1 MQRAL
6 DSRSPILAVASL
18 ILALLAATACQK
30 ASQPSPADS
39 TQASNTN
46 SQTAPQVASGAD
58 VPPAAPS
65 KVQVCQLLSAAEVG
79 AVMGRTLIQNGCSYG
94 LDPAAKEKEMAAGQE
109 QMAAASKHASAG
121 DMSGFVKGM
130 MQTQQKMGSTLGDQ
144 MEVDVDAHRENQTED
159 EAKAI
164 YAKTST
170 TVRGAVAPLQPE
182 QRGLNG
188 LLQGHDEVSG
198 VGDWA
203 FATNVAAVNMGMGF
217 SERGRILEARKGP
230 WRVTVSATVGPDPG
244 AEALDHKLAGV
255 ARALIAKLPAD

>member
-1 MQRAL
+1 MQRAF

-30 ASQPSPADS
+30 ASQTSPAGS
-39 TQASNTN
+39 MQASNPS
-46 SQTAPQVASGAD
+46 SQAAPQSTSGAD
-58 VPPAAPS
+58 APPAALP

-79 AVMGRTLIQNGCSYG
+79 AVMGRTLVQEGCSYG
-94 LDPAAKEKEMAAGQE
+94 LDPAAKQKEMAAGQE
-109 QMAAASKHASAG
+109 RMAEASKQASAG
-121 DMSGFVKGM
+121 DMSGFAKGM
-130 MQTQQKMGSTLGDQ
+130 MQAQQKMGSTLGDQ
-144 MEVDVDAHRENQTED
+144 MEINVDARRDNQTED
-159 EAKAI
+159 EVKAI
-164 YAKTST
+164 YAKTSS

-188 LLQGHDEVSG
+188 LLQGLDEVSG

-217 SERGRILEARKGP
+217 SARGRILEARKGP

-244 AEALDHKLAGV
+244 SAALDNKLAGV